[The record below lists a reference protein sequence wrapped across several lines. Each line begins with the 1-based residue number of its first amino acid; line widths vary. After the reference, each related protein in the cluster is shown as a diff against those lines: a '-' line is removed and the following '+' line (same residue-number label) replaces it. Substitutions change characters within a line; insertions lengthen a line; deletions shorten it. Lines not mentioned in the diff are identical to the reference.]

1 VVFGETDQSV
11 LVKLLQ
17 QNGLPNMSGTP
28 PATTDSLPLLSKGTT
43 ETPATSLY
51 HAHKRC
57 SLGPADDS
65 NPKRMKTPSLKM
77 PNIGPLATRITPLKP
92 SRGATSSLME
102 LLTERPMGNSQHL
115 SNQTSSV
122 LQNLLVSG
130 HDLQTGHD
138 LQKRHSSFSCKAVT
152 SSCFVSLLPS
162 SRLSLEKVFFSLV
175 SLSSSVVCF
184 HLQGNPFLNHF
195 FFHALYLLFSVFLVK
210 KCIYRFFAETGSSVL
225 RLTICYY
232 LFFCAIRMFL
242 FNRVEFLFFML
253 HRASRC

>member
-1 VVFGETDQSV
+1 MVFGETDQSV

-17 QNGLPNMSGTP
+17 QNGLPSMSGAP
-28 PATTDSLPLLSKGTT
+28 PATTDSLPLLLKGTT

-57 SLGPADDS
+57 SMGPADDS

-102 LLTERPMGNSQHL
+102 LLTEKPMSNSQHL
-115 SNQTSSV
+115 SNQTSIV

-175 SLSSSVVCF
+175 ALSSSVVCV

-195 FFHALYLLFSVFLVK
+195 FHAVYLLFFFFAAK

-232 LFFCAIRMFL
+232 LFFCAI
-242 FNRVEFLFFML
+242 
-253 HRASRC
+253 

>member
-1 VVFGETDQSV
+1 MVFGETDQSV

-195 FFHALYLLFSVFLVK
+195 FFSRALF
-210 KCIYRFFAETGSSVL
+210 T
-225 RLTICYY
+225 
-232 LFFCAIRMFL
+232 FFCF
-242 FNRVEFLFFML
+242 
-253 HRASRC
+253 SS